1 VTDEAAESAGP
12 PERGDGTCS
21 HPWLRVVCGECG
33 QPVDVLGPD
42 VTRPPESAEPPPE
55 SPVPVAEERTAFLV
69 VARGHPE
76 LVEQLRSV
84 MAERENV
91 QVIEDRRRSPR
102 GPLSPEDVA
111 STVRNE
117 LRRRVLGGEE
127 GPRAGAAVTD
137 DRAR

>member
-1 VTDEAAESAGP
+1 VTDEDAESAGHP
-12 PERGDGTCS
+12 DRGDGPCS
-21 HPWLRVVCGECG
+21 HPWLRVACGECG
-33 QPVDVLGPD
+33 QPLDVLGPD
-42 VTRPPESAEPPPE
+42 VIRPPDSAEPPPE
-55 SPVPVAEERTAFLV
+55 PSVPVEEGRPAFLV

-76 LVEQLRSV
+76 LVERLRSA
-84 MAERENV
+84 MAERDDV

-127 GPRAGAAVTD
+127 GAAVTD
-137 DRAR
+137 DQAR